1 MEGEKSGG
9 KEGGARDAV
18 RKKGG
23 GERESVRGQLRKG
36 WDMGTVELE
45 ESGSVKDEAALLSRI
60 KADYPDFIGTAH
72 TEGTKP
78 LTPPHGDNSK
88 TYTREQLKG
97 LSAEEIN
104 ANWGAVQ
111 AALKGE

>member
-1 MEGEKSGG
+1 MS
-9 KEGGARDAV
+9 
-18 RKKGG
+18 
-23 GERESVRGQLRKG
+23 SF
-36 WDMGTVELE
+36 
-45 ESGSVKDEAALLSRI
+45 SVKPLVYAGASVALAVLFSYVFAIQTIFVRITFGFLPIAIYGAMYGPMKAGLVAA
-60 KADYPDFIGTAH
+60 AADFIGTAH

-78 LTPPHGDNSK
+78 LTPPHGDNGK

-104 ANWGAVQ
+104 ANWAAVQ